1 MNKGCKVV
9 IIGCG
14 VIGAA
19 TAYYLNQKGW
29 SVTII
34 DKDRFGY
41 GASHG
46 NCGLIV
52 PDHILPLNSIDNLI
66 KGIGWVFK
74 KDAPLLIKPRLD
86 PALAKWLMKFALHC
100 NQKDILVSAQGRA
113 AIMQSAIDLYHGL
126 MIEEALDCEWGV
138 TGALHI
144 FKSHKE
150 FENYGSA
157 DGLKKKFGIVATAL
171 DRKSLLKQE
180 PAVGDKV
187 AGAWF
192 YRQTAHLRPD
202 SLMKGLKRVLIR
214 KGVEIIEQTE
224 VTGFQSE
231 NNKAV
236 AALTGHEHFPAD
248 QFVVATGAWA
258 PMLNKALGC
267 KLPIQP
273 GKGYSV
279 TMKRPQNSPSV
290 PCFFQETGVVIT
302 PWQNNIR
309 LGGTMEFAGYDESLN
324 QVRIDALLHAAQS
337 YLRDLKFIDI
347 QDKWCGWR
355 PMTCDGLPIIDRSPR
370 LENVMIAAGHN
381 MLGLTMAPETGK
393 LVSEIISGEVPQV
406 DPYPYRVSRFDG
418 FVKSPTSSLCCIS

>member
-1 MNKGCKVV
+1 MHRFDRV
-9 IIGCG
+9 IIIGGG

-19 TAYYLNQKGW
+19 TAYYLKQKGW

-46 NCGLIV
+46 NCGLIA
-52 PDHILPLNSIDNLI
+52 PDHILPLNSTDNLI
-66 KGIGWVFK
+66 KGLGWVFK

-86 PALAKWLMKFALHC
+86 PALAKWLIRFVLHC
-100 NQKDILVSAQGRA
+100 NQKDILVSAEGRA
-113 AIMQSAIDLYHGL
+113 VIMQSAIELYCAL
-126 MIEEALDCEWGV
+126 IDEEALDCDWEV
-138 TGALHI
+138 KGALHI
-144 FKSHKE
+144 FKSRKE

-157 DGLKKKFGIVATAL
+157 DALKKKFGVDATPL

-180 PAVGDKV
+180 PAVGDNV
-187 AGAWF
+187 TGAWF
-192 YRQTAHLRPD
+192 SRHTGHLRPEG
-202 SLMKGLKRVLIR
+202 LMKELKRVLIQ

-224 VTGFQSE
+224 VTGFQSK

-236 AALTGHEHFPAD
+236 AAVTGQEHFPAD

-258 PMLNKALGC
+258 PLLDNALGC
-267 KLPIQP
+267 RLSIQP

-279 TMKRPQNSPSV
+279 TMQRPPNSPLI
-290 PCFFQETGVVIT
+290 PCFFQEIGVVIT
-302 PWQNNIR
+302 PWQSDIR

-324 QVRIDALLHAAQS
+324 QVRLDALLHAAER
-337 YLRDLKFIDI
+337 YLRDVKFIGI
-347 QDKWCGWR
+347 QDEWCGWR

-381 MLGLTMAPETGK
+381 MTGLTMAPGTGK
-393 LVSEIISGEVPQV
+393 LVSEILSGDTPHV
-406 DPYPYRVSRFDG
+406 DPHPYRLSRF
-418 FVKSPTSSLCCIS
+418 

>member
-1 MNKGCKVV
+1 MHEGSKVV
-9 IIGCG
+9 IIGGG

-19 TAYYLNQKGW
+19 TAYYLNKKGW
-29 SVTII
+29 SVTIL

-52 PDHILPLNSIDNLI
+52 PDHILPLNSTDNLI

-86 PALAKWLMKFALHC
+86 PALAKWLIRFTLHC

-113 AIMQSAIDLYHGL
+113 ALIQSAIDLYHGL
-126 MIEEALDCEWGV
+126 IIEESLDCGWEVKG
-138 TGALHI
+138 GLHI
-144 FKSHKE
+144 FKSRKE

-157 DGLKKKFGIVATAL
+157 NALQKKFGVYATPL
-171 DRKSLLKQE
+171 DRKALLKQE

-192 YRQTAHLRPD
+192 SRHTAHLRPD
-202 SLMKGLKRVLIR
+202 GLMKELKRVLIQ
-214 KGVEIIEQTE
+214 KGVEIIEQAE
-224 VTGFQSE
+224 VTSFLAE
-231 NNKAV
+231 NNQAV
-236 AALTGHEHFPAD
+236 AAVAGQEHFPAD
-248 QFVVATGAWA
+248 QFLVATGAWA
-258 PMLNKALGC
+258 PLLNNALGC
-267 KLPIQP
+267 RLPIQP

-279 TMKRPQNSPSV
+279 NMPRPTNSPSI

-302 PWQNNIR
+302 PWESDIR

-324 QVRIDALLHAAQS
+324 QLRLDALLHAAQS
-337 YLRDLKFIDI
+337 YLRDVKFAGI
-347 QDKWCGWR
+347 QDEWCGWR

-381 MLGLTMAPETGK
+381 MLGLTMAPGTGK
-393 LVSEIISGEVPQV
+393 LVSEILSGEAPHV
-406 DPYPYRVSRFDG
+406 DPSPYRVSRFDG
-418 FVKSPTSSLCCIS
+418 

>member
-1 MNKGCKVV
+1 MHKGSKVV
-9 IIGCG
+9 IIGGG

-19 TAYYLNQKGW
+19 TAYYLKQKGW
-29 SVTII
+29 RVTII

-52 PDHILPLNSIDNLI
+52 PDHILPLNSTDNLI

-74 KDAPLLIKPRLD
+74 KDAPLLIKPRFD
-86 PALAKWLMKFALHC
+86 PALAKWLMKFVLHC
-100 NQKDILVSAQGRA
+100 NQKDIRVSAEGRA
-113 AIMQSAIDLYHGL
+113 ALIQSAIDLYHAL
-126 MIEEALDCEWGV
+126 IIEEALDCDWEV
-138 TGALHI
+138 KGALHI
-144 FKSHKE
+144 FKSRKE
-150 FENYGSA
+150 FENYGSYDA
-157 DGLKKKFGIVATAL
+157 LKKQFGVDATPL
-171 DRKSLLKQE
+171 DRNALLKQE

-192 YRQTAHLRPD
+192 SMHTAHFRPD
-202 SLMKGLKRVLIR
+202 GFMKELKRVLIQ

-224 VTGFQSE
+224 VTGFKSK
-231 NNKAV
+231 NNRAV
-236 AALTGHEHFPAD
+236 AAVTGQEHFTAD

-258 PMLNKALGC
+258 PLLNNALGC
-267 KLPIQP
+267 RLPIQP

-279 TMKRPQNSPSV
+279 TMQRPQNCPSI

-302 PWQNNIR
+302 PWQSDIR

-324 QVRIDALLHAAQS
+324 RLRLDALLHAAQS
-337 YLRDLKFIDI
+337 YLCDVKFSSIKDE
-347 QDKWCGWR
+347 WCGWR

-381 MLGLTMAPETGK
+381 MLGLTMAPGTGK
-393 LVSEIISGEVPQV
+393 LVSEILSGETPHV
-406 DPYPYRVSRFDG
+406 DPYPYRVSRF
-418 FVKSPTSSLCCIS
+418 K

>member
-1 MNKGCKVV
+1 MHEGYKVV
-9 IIGCG
+9 IIGGG

-19 TAYYLNQKGW
+19 AAYYLKQKGW
-29 SVTII
+29 RVTIL

-86 PALAKWLMKFALHC
+86 PALAKWLMKFAMHC
-100 NQKDILVSAQGRA
+100 NQKDLLVSAEGRA

-126 MIEEALDCEWGV
+126 IIEESLDCDWEV
-138 TGALHI
+138 KGALHI
-144 FKSHKE
+144 FKSRKE
-150 FENYGSA
+150 LEKYGSA
-157 DGLKKKFGIVATAL
+157 DALKKQFGVGATPL
-171 DRKSLLKQE
+171 DKKSLLKQE

-192 YRQTAHLRPD
+192 SRHTAQLRPD
-202 SLMKGLKRVLIR
+202 SLMKELKRVLIR
-214 KGVEIIEQTE
+214 KGVEIIEKTE
-224 VTGFQSE
+224 VTGFQSK

-236 AALTGHEHFPAD
+236 AAVTGQEHFAAD

-258 PMLNKALGC
+258 PMLNKALSC

-279 TMKRPQNSPSV
+279 NMPRSPNSPSI

-302 PWQNNIR
+302 PWQSDIR
-309 LGGTMEFAGYDESLN
+309 IGGTMEFAGYDASLN
-324 QVRIDALLHAAQS
+324 RMRLDTLLRAAQS
-337 YLRDLKFIDI
+337 YLRDVKFAGI
-347 QDKWCGWR
+347 QDEWCGWR

-370 LENVMIAAGHN
+370 LENVMIATGHN
-381 MLGLTMAPETGK
+381 MLGLTMAPGTGK
-393 LVSEIISGEVPQV
+393 LVSEMLSGESPHV
-406 DPYPYRVSRFDG
+406 DPYPYRVSRFDS
-418 FVKSPTSSLCCIS
+418 FIKSKKTTF